1 MKTRII
7 SFFFLAVVM
16 PLSHAGDCYVDPA
29 TAHGSPDG
37 SVTAPYASITAA
49 LADKANWSDP
59 FDADAPNRIYLANT
73 VADVAP
79 SGGINLT
86 GCSGMDNPLA
96 IIGWDNGGTIT
107 AELGDGTTVAAGEID
122 GNGTSSYLFTPTG
135 SHLTLWGLKLH
146 STGNYTV
153 SLSNGFL
160 LNCEVYGGFSR
171 NANLISSDAWNVY
184 FHSLNSGYA
193 HIATTSGCRVTRC
206 RFEGSARGIYAA
218 NALGVFDYNTF
229 DGQSVCGVYIL
240 GRGQRIENS
249 TFIDCGAGLVIAGTT
264 SDNWSLLNC
273 LFENTDPAVSNP
285 YDAPALLLGNNALGG
300 GSYSGTVTAALQL
313 PDVTATDPAILNNPD
328 SDTAGRIGAVQD
340 YGEGAAAPAVELEV
354 TLSPDGQTVTATIVE
369 SE

>member
-1 MKTRII
+1 MKNLILSLFLI
-7 SFFFLAVVM
+7 PAFSF
-16 PLSHAGDCYVDPA
+16 AGDCFVDPA
-29 TAHGSPDG
+29 TSHGSPDG
-37 SVTAPYASITAA
+37 STSAPYASISAA
-49 LADKANWSDP
+49 LADKANWADP
-59 FDADAPNRIYLANT
+59 FDTASPNRIYLADTAAN
-73 VADVAP
+73 VVP

-107 AELGDGTTVAAGEID
+107 ATLGDGTTVAAGEID

-171 NANLISSDAWNVY
+171 NANLISSDAWNCY

-206 RFEGSARGIYAA
+206 RFAGSARGIYAA
-218 NALGVFDYNTF
+218 NALGIFDYNIF
-229 DGQSVCGVYIL
+229 DGQTVAGVYIL
-240 GRGQRIENS
+240 GRGQRIENC
-249 TFIDCGAGLVIAGTT
+249 TFTDCAVGVLIGGTT

-273 LFENTDPAVSNP
+273 LFDNTDPAVSNP
-285 YDAPALLLGNNALGG
+285 YDAPALLLGNNSLNGA
-300 GSYSGTVTAALQL
+300 SYSGTISAAIELS
-313 PDVTATDPAILNNPD
+313 DVTDTDPAVLNNPD
-328 SDTAGRIGAVQD
+328 ADTAGRIGATQD
-340 YGEGAAAPAVELEV
+340 YGEGSAPPNVELQV
-354 TLSPDGQTVTATIVE
+354 TLSQDGQTVTATIVE

>member
-1 MKTRII
+1 MKTLY
-7 SFFFLAVVM
+7 FLFALALF
-16 PLSHAGDCYVDPA
+16 PSLHAGDCYVDPA

-37 SVTAPYASITAA
+37 SVSAPYASISAA
-49 LADKANWSDP
+49 LADKANWADP
-59 FDADAPNRIYLANT
+59 FDTNSPNRIYLADTAAN
-73 VADVAP
+73 VAP

-122 GNGTSSYLFTPTG
+122 GNGTNTYLFTPTG
-135 SHLTLWGLKLH
+135 SFLTLWGLKLH
-146 STGNYTV
+146 GTTNYAV

-160 LNCEVYGGFSR
+160 LNCEVYGGTSR
-171 NANLISSDAWNVY
+171 NANLITSDAWNCY
-184 FHSLNSGYA
+184 FHSLSTGYA
-193 HIATTSGCRVTRC
+193 HVATSGGCRVTRC
-206 RFEGSARGIYAA
+206 RFEGSARGIYGASGA
-218 NALGVFDYNTF
+218 GLFDYCVFESQT
-229 DGQSVCGVYIL
+229 VAGVYAL
-240 GRGQRIENS
+240 GRGQRIENC
-249 TFIDCGAGLVIAGTT
+249 TFTDCAVGVLIGGTT

-300 GSYSGTVTAALQL
+300 GSYSGTVTAALEL

-354 TLSPDGQTVTATIVE
+354 TVSADGQTVTATIVE